1 MDHNGLS
8 APASI
13 APSMNFTV
21 AGGSILYPHL
31 SALLGCHFV
40 VFQVTEWAFNAT
52 SRTNYE

>member
-40 VFQVTEWAFNAT
+40 VFQITEWAFNAT
-52 SRTNYE
+52 SRRNYE